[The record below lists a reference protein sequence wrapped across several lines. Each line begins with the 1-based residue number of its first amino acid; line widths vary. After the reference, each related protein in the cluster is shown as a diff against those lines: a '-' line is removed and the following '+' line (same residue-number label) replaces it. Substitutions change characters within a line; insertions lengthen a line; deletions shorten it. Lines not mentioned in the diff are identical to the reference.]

1 MVSMRFLERKTRIY
15 PPSYF
20 HKKHLRT
27 QTQLSANNLSIWAK
41 MGEGNREIER
51 DADITH
57 RPLSLFNIT
66 NSTIRHYHI
75 KSSIY
80 PCHPPLT
87 THHPPPP
94 PYSPRSSPPRPPLPL
109 NNMRIPLRQ
118 RHIPRIHRV
127 LPVPPPTLI
136 LLSLVPPLLL
146 RPLPLRLLPS
156 HMG

>member
-27 QTQLSANNLSIWAK
+27 QTQLSANNLSIRAK

-80 PCHPPLT
+80 PCHPLPTTSPLLSQSLT
-87 THHPPPP
+87 
-94 PYSPRSSPPRPPLPL
+94 PRPPLPL
-109 NNMRIPLRQ
+109 NNMRVPLRQ

-127 LPVPPPTLI
+127 LPLPPPTLI

-146 RPLPLRLLPS
+146 RPLPLRLLPP